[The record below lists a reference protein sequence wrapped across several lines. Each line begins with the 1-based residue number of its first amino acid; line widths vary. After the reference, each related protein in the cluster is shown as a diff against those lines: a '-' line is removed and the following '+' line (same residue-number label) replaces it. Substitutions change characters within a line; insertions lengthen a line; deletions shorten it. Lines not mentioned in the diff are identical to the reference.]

1 MKSVFVTGGFDN
13 LQSRHVRFFEE
24 AAKLGTVHVNLWS
37 DETIR
42 FLTGAAPKLSE
53 AERMYFVQALRTV
66 SEVGLVEGNIDP
78 DKLPLTLNSQPECWV
93 VLQEQDTQQKRA
105 FCNTNNII
113 YHVVGDTELS
123 RFPLAAEIDHND
135 TQQRKKVI
143 VTGCFDWLHSGHV
156 RFFEET
162 SALGD
167 LYVVLGHDQ
176 NVLLLKG
183 EGHPLFPETER
194 RYMVQSIRYVKQALV
209 SSGSGWMDAAPEIDL
224 IKPDMYA
231 VNEDGDN
238 AEKRAFCEA
247 HDIEY
252 IVLRRLPKE
261 GLPKRESTALRG
273 F

>member
-1 MKSVFVTGGFDN
+1 MRSVVVAGSFDD
-13 LQSRHVRFFEE
+13 LQSRHVRLLEE
-24 AAKLGTVHVNLWS
+24 AAKLGMVHVNLWS
-37 DETIR
+37 DEAILR
-42 FLTGAAPKLSE
+42 LTGAAPKLSE
-53 AERMYFVQALRTV
+53 AERMYFLQAIRTV
-66 SEVGLVEGNIDP
+66 GEVRLVGREIDP
-78 DKLPLTLNSQPECWV
+78 DKLPLVPDSQPECWV
-93 VLQEQDTQQKRA
+93 VLEEQDTWQKRA
-105 FCNTNNII
+105 FCSANNII
-113 YHVVGDTELS
+113 YHVVGETELS
-123 RFPLAAEIDHND
+123 RFPLSAEMNQND

-183 EGHPLFPETER
+183 EGHPLFPENER

-209 SSGSGWMDAAPEIDL
+209 STGNGWMDAAPEINL
-224 IKPDMYA
+224 IKPDLYA

-238 AEKRAFCEA
+238 LEKKAFCKV
-247 HDIEY
+247 HGIEY
-252 IVLRRLPKE
+252 VVLRRLPKE